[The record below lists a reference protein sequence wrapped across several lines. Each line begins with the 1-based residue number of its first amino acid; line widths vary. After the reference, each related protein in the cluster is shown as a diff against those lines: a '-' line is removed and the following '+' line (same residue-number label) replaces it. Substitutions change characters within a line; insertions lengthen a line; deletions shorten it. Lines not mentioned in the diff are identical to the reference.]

1 MNNLSPVC
9 HQTRGNAELA
19 IAIAPPSRQLLKRMD
34 SRFALQQDDWNDYSF
49 RTLYHLHFR
58 HGEGAEDVT
67 YLGGVKILRRG
78 QKADGAR
85 LIDRPFSKL
94 SDDWVSVGTSLDYY
108 QRMNEL
114 PPAKRKAIMDALND
128 AVAQPELV
136 SLFEGEDGW
145 KTSLFRDNSEWRDFL
160 DDARALF
167 EGNFSALADIDESFS
182 YLPAGADEP
191 IEFDFGSPEPPSYWG
206 PYRRLGPRKRKTL
219 LPNRVVVLVGRNGS
233 GKSTLLSRLA
243 HVAFAS
249 PQERAT
255 KTMRALG
262 TLKPASIGFMRVI
275 TISYSAFD
283 SFVVPGLD
291 AKELS
296 QTTQDLASGE
306 GRFVFCGL
314 RDVAAEARADVE
326 KDGAEKPGDDDDA
339 PVERRTTTRLK
350 PVEQLADEF
359 AALITRIR
367 RQDALELLEAALEPL
382 LGDPSFAELKDQM
395 DRLTAS
401 SRSARSLFLGWST
414 GHKIALHVVA
424 SLVAHARPRSLVLF
438 DEPEAHLHPPLM
450 AALMHSVRIVLT
462 EVNALCVVATHS
474 PVILQET
481 LSRHVRRVRRT
492 GKSLK
497 VEQPGL
503 ETFGEN
509 VGVLTYDTFGLTASS
524 TDFHKILDLL
534 VQGCDSPESVD
545 ALFDPGLSVQAR
557 AYVLGQFARKK

>member
-1 MNNLSPVC
+1 M
-9 HQTRGNAELA
+9 A
-19 IAIAPPSRQLLKRMD
+19 IAITPPSRQLLKRMD

-49 RTLYHLHFR
+49 KTLYHLHFR
-58 HGEGAEDVT
+58 HGDDPADVT
-67 YLGGVKILRRG
+67 YVGGVKILRRG
-78 QKADGAR
+78 QKADGTR
-85 LIDRPFSKL
+85 LIEKPFNKL
-94 SDDWVSVGTSLDYY
+94 SEMWISVGTSLDYY

-114 PPAKRKAIMDALND
+114 PPARRKAIMDALND
-128 AVAQPELV
+128 AVAHPELV
-136 SLFEGEDGW
+136 SRFEDEDGW
-145 KTSLFRDNSEWRDFL
+145 KTSLFRDNPDWRGFL
-160 DDARALF
+160 ADASALF
-167 EGNFSALADIDESFS
+167 EGNFSALADIEETFS
-182 YLPAGADEP
+182 YTPAGAEEP
-191 IEFDFGSPEPPSYWG
+191 IEFDFGSPEPSGYWG
-206 PYRRLGPRKRKTL
+206 PYRRLGPRQRKTL
-219 LPNRVVVLVGRNGS
+219 LPNRIMVLVGRNGS

-255 KTMRALG
+255 RPLKALG
-262 TLKPASIGFMRVI
+262 ILRPASIGFMRVI

-296 QTTQDLASGE
+296 QTTEDLASGE

-314 RDVAAEARADVE
+314 RDVVAEARADIE
-326 KDGAEKPGDDDDA
+326 RDEAAQPDQEAEG

-367 RQDALELLEAALEPL
+367 KQDGVDLLEAALEPL

-395 DRLTAS
+395 ARLTAS
-401 SRSARSLFLGWST
+401 SKSARTLFLAWST

-474 PVILQET
+474 PVLLQET

-492 GKSLK
+492 GKSIEVK
-497 VEQPGL
+497 QPGL

-524 TDFHKILDLL
+524 TDFHKVLDLL
-534 VQGCDSPESVD
+534 VRGCDSLDEVD

-557 AYVLGQFARKK
+557 AYVLTQFARKE